1 MSTDTVRLSARDR
14 LLASADKLF
23 YREGVHTVG
32 IDRIIDDAGVAKA
45 TLYNT
50 FGSKDKLVQAY
61 LRSRHANTAD
71 RITRALQRYR
81 TPRTR
86 LLGVFDALDQ
96 IFAHPDFH
104 GCAFVSATSE
114 AHGASVE
121 QAAAEYRLWVRALF
135 TELAE
140 QAGARSP
147 KTLAHQ
153 LHLLYD
159 GASVSAGMDP
169 GGRAARTARAAA
181 TVLLDAALAGTS

>member
-1 MSTDTVRLSARDR
+1 MTTDTARVPPRDR
-14 LLASADKLF
+14 LLASADELF

-32 IDRIIDDAGVAKA
+32 IDRIIEHAGVAKA

-61 LRSRHANTAD
+61 LRSQHASTAD
-71 RITRALQRYR
+71 RITQALQRYR

-86 LLGVFDALDQ
+86 LLGVFDAQAQ
-96 IFAHPDFH
+96 IFADPDFH

-121 QAAAEYRLWVRALF
+121 QAADEYRRWVQELF

-140 QAGARSP
+140 RAGARSP
-147 KTLAHQ
+147 KTLAYQ

-159 GASVSAGMDP
+159 GASVAAGMDRDS
-169 GGRAARTARAAA
+169 RAAESARAAA
-181 TVLLDAALAGTS
+181 AALLDAALAGTG